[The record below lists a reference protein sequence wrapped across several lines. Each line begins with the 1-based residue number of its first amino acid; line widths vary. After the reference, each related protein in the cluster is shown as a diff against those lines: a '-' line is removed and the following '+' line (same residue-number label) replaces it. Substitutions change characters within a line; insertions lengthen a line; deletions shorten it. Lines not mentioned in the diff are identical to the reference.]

1 MLIWYN
7 ILIEKDKDML
17 KYRYIYGGHLYM
29 KIAICD
35 DQQIF
40 IDRLRNL
47 IADEDAEIYV
57 FHSGDELLNSNV
69 DFDIVLLDIEMPG
82 TDGLGVA
89 AKLYQKNRKTLL
101 LFITSHR
108 EYSTKGYEF
117 RAFRY
122 VLKSE
127 PDDFVKRNID
137 DAINEYKNYDF
148 YITVNYKGEYARIL
162 STQVTYIEAFGHT
175 ITVHTTVK
183 DYIGQNKFK
192 DICRM
197 LAEHGFIQCH
207 KSYIVNMRYI
217 ETIEKNSCVN
227 MTDGTKLPIGRKYS
241 ADTIEAYLEFMDR
254 RI

>member
-1 MLIWYN
+1 
-7 ILIEKDKDML
+7 
-17 KYRYIYGGHLYM
+17 M

-35 DQQIF
+35 DEEIF
-40 IDRLRNL
+40 IDRLKNL
-47 IADEDAEIYV
+47 ITDKEAQIHI
-57 FHSGDELLNSNV
+57 FLSGEELINSDI

-82 TDGLGVA
+82 TDGLSVA
-89 AKLYQKNRKTLL
+89 SQLYRKNRKTLL

-127 PDDFVKRNID
+127 PDDFVKRNIQ

-148 YITVNYKGEYARIL
+148 NITVSYKGEYAKIL
-162 STQVTYIEAFGHT
+162 SAQIIYIEAFGHT
-175 ITVHTTVK
+175 ITIHTADK
-183 DYIGQNKFK
+183 AYIAKNKFK
-192 DICRM
+192 DICK
-197 LAEHGFIQCH
+197 LLEEHGFIQCH

-217 ETIEKNSCVN
+217 KTIEKNSCVN
-227 MTDGTKLPIGRKYS
+227 MTNEIKLPIGRKYS
-241 ADTIEAYLEFMDR
+241 ANTIEAYLKFIDR

>member
-1 MLIWYN
+1 
-7 ILIEKDKDML
+7 
-17 KYRYIYGGHLYM
+17 M

-40 IDRLRNL
+40 IDRLKNL
-47 IADEDAEIYV
+47 ITRAETEIYA
-57 FHSGDELLNSNV
+57 FHSGDELLNSNL

-89 AKLYQKNRKTLL
+89 AKLYLKNRKTLL

-122 VLKSE
+122 ILKSE

-148 YITVNYKGEYARIL
+148 YITVNYKGEYARIV
-162 STQVTYIEAFGHT
+162 STQITYIEAFGHT
-175 ITVHTTVK
+175 ITVHTTGK

-192 DICRM
+192 DICKM
-197 LAEHGFIQCH
+197 LC
-207 KSYIVNMRYI
+207 RY
-217 ETIEKNSCVN
+217 K
-227 MTDGTKLPIGRKYS
+227 RQ
-241 ADTIEAYLEFMDR
+241 
-254 RI
+254 

>member
-1 MLIWYN
+1 
-7 ILIEKDKDML
+7 
-17 KYRYIYGGHLYM
+17 M

-35 DQQIF
+35 DQPIF
-40 IDRLRNL
+40 VDRLKNL
-47 IADEDAEIYV
+47 ITDEDAEIYV
-57 FHSGDELLNSNV
+57 FNSGDNLLKSDI
-69 DFDIVLLDIEMPG
+69 DFGIILLDIEMPG
-82 TDGLGVA
+82 TDGLSVA
-89 AKLYQKNRKTLL
+89 AKLYQKSRKTLL

-148 YITVNYKGEYARIL
+148 YITVNYKGEYARIM
-162 STQVTYIEAFGHT
+162 STQITYIEAFGHT
-175 ITVHTTVK
+175 VIVHTATK
-183 DYIGQNKFK
+183 DYIAQNKFK
-192 DICRM
+192 DIYKV
-197 LAEHGFIQCH
+197 LEKHGFIQCH

-217 ETIEKNSCVN
+217 ETIEKNLCVN
-227 MTDGTKLPIGRKYS
+227 VTDGTKLPIGRKYS
-241 ADTIEAYLEFMDR
+241 TNTIEAYLEFVDR

>member
-1 MLIWYN
+1 
-7 ILIEKDKDML
+7 
-17 KYRYIYGGHLYM
+17 M

-35 DQQIF
+35 DEEIF
-40 IDRLRNL
+40 IDRLKNL
-47 IADEDAEIYV
+47 ITDKEAQIHI
-57 FHSGDELLNSNV
+57 FLSGEELINSDI

-82 TDGLGVA
+82 TDGLSVA
-89 AKLYQKNRKTLL
+89 SQLYRKNRKTLL

-127 PDDFVKRNID
+127 PDDFVKRNIQ

-148 YITVNYKGEYARIL
+148 YITVSYKGEYAKIL
-162 STQVTYIEAFGHT
+162 SAQIIYIEAFGHT
-175 ITVHTTVK
+175 ITIHTADK
-183 DYIGQNKFK
+183 SYIGKNKFK
-192 DICRM
+192 DICR
-197 LAEHGFIQCH
+197 LLEEHGFVQCN

-217 ETIEKNSCVN
+217 KTIEKNSCVN
-227 MTDGTKLPIGRKYS
+227 MTNEIKLPIGRKYS
-241 ADTIEAYLEFMDR
+241 ANTTEAYLKFIDR

>member
-1 MLIWYN
+1 
-7 ILIEKDKDML
+7 
-17 KYRYIYGGHLYM
+17 M

-89 AKLYQKNRKTLL
+89 AELYRKNRKTLL

-122 VLKSE
+122 ILKSE
-127 PDDFVKRNID
+127 P
-137 DAINEYKNYDF
+137 
-148 YITVNYKGEYARIL
+148 
-162 STQVTYIEAFGHT
+162 
-175 ITVHTTVK
+175 
-183 DYIGQNKFK
+183 
-192 DICRM
+192 
-197 LAEHGFIQCH
+197 
-207 KSYIVNMRYI
+207 
-217 ETIEKNSCVN
+217 
-227 MTDGTKLPIGRKYS
+227 
-241 ADTIEAYLEFMDR
+241 ADTKFR
-254 RI
+254 

>member
-1 MLIWYN
+1 
-7 ILIEKDKDML
+7 
-17 KYRYIYGGHLYM
+17 M

-40 IDRLRNL
+40 IDRLKKL
-47 IADEDAEIYV
+47 IKSEDTEIHI
-57 FHSGDELLNSNV
+57 FHSGDELLNSNL
-69 DFDIVLLDIEMPG
+69 DFDIVLLDIEMLG

-148 YITVNYKGEYARIL
+148 YITVNYKGEYARIV
-162 STQVTYIEAFGHT
+162 SNHITYIEAFGHT
-175 ITVHTTVK
+175 ITVHTIDK
-183 DYIGQNKFK
+183 DYTGQNKFK
-192 DICRM
+192 DICKM
-197 LAEHGFIQCH
+197 LTEHGFIQCH
-207 KSYIVNMRYI
+207 KSYFVNMRYI

-241 ADTIEAYLEFMDR
+241 TDTIEAYLEFMDR

>member
-1 MLIWYN
+1 
-7 ILIEKDKDML
+7 
-17 KYRYIYGGHLYM
+17 M

-40 IDRLRNL
+40 IDRLKKL
-47 IADEDAEIYV
+47 ITSEETEIHI
-57 FHSGDELLNSNV
+57 FCSGDELLKSSI

-89 AKLYQKNRKTLL
+89 AKIYQKNKKTLL

-122 VLKSE
+122 ILKSE

-148 YITVNYKGEYARIL
+148 YITVNCKGEYARIV
-162 STQVTYIEAFGHT
+162 SNRIIYIEAFGHT
-175 ITVHTTVK
+175 ITVHTIDK
-183 DYIGQNKFK
+183 DYTGQNRFK
-192 DICRM
+192 DICKI
-197 LAEHGFIQCH
+197 LTEHGFVQCH

-217 ETIEKNSCVN
+217 ETIEKKSCVN
-227 MTDGTKLPIGRKYS
+227 MIDGTTLPIGRKYS
-241 ADTIEAYLEFMDR
+241 TDTIEAYLEFMDR

>member
-1 MLIWYN
+1 
-7 ILIEKDKDML
+7 
-17 KYRYIYGGHLYM
+17 M

-35 DQQIF
+35 DEEIF
-40 IDRLRNL
+40 IDRLKNL
-47 IADEDAEIYV
+47 ITDKEAQIHI
-57 FHSGDELLNSNV
+57 FLSGEELINSDI

-82 TDGLGVA
+82 TDGLSVA
-89 AKLYQKNRKTLL
+89 SQLYRKNRKTLL

-127 PDDFVKRNID
+127 PDDFVKRNIQ

-148 YITVNYKGEYARIL
+148 YITVSYKGEYAKIL
-162 STQVTYIEAFGHT
+162 SAQIIYIEAFGHT
-175 ITVHTTVK
+175 ITIHTADK
-183 DYIGQNKFK
+183 SYIGKNKFK
-192 DICRM
+192 DICR
-197 LAEHGFIQCH
+197 LLEEHGFVQCH

-217 ETIEKNSCVN
+217 KTIEKNSCVN
-227 MTDGTKLPIGRKYS
+227 MTNEIKLPIGRKYS
-241 ADTIEAYLEFMDR
+241 ANTTEAYLKFIDR

>member
-1 MLIWYN
+1 
-7 ILIEKDKDML
+7 
-17 KYRYIYGGHLYM
+17 M

-40 IDRLRNL
+40 IDRLKKL
-47 IADEDAEIYV
+47 ITSEETETHI
-57 FHSGDELLNSNV
+57 FHSGDELLNSNI

-148 YITVNYKGEYARIL
+148 YITVNYKGEYARIV
-162 STQVTYIEAFGHT
+162 SNHITYIEAFGHT
-175 ITVHTTVK
+175 ITVHTIDK
-183 DYIGQNKFK
+183 DYTGQNKFK
-192 DICRM
+192 DICKM
-197 LAEHGFIQCH
+197 LTEHGFIQCH
-207 KSYIVNMRYI
+207 KSYIVNM
-217 ETIEKNSCVN
+217 
-227 MTDGTKLPIGRKYS
+227 
-241 ADTIEAYLEFMDR
+241 
-254 RI
+254 

>member
-1 MLIWYN
+1 
-7 ILIEKDKDML
+7 
-17 KYRYIYGGHLYM
+17 M

-40 IDRLRNL
+40 IDRLKKL
-47 IADEDAEIYV
+47 ITSEETEIHI
-57 FHSGDELLNSNV
+57 FCSGDELLKSSI

-137 DAINEYKNYDF
+137 DAINEYKS
-148 YITVNYKGEYARIL
+148 IKRYKLKI
-162 STQVTYIEAFGHT
+162 GHN
-175 ITVHTTVK
+175 IISML
-183 DYIGQNKFK
+183 YFIGKFLYFFFA
-192 DICRM
+192 I
-197 LAEHGFIQCH
+197 
-207 KSYIVNMRYI
+207 
-217 ETIEKNSCVN
+217 
-227 MTDGTKLPIGRKYS
+227 
-241 ADTIEAYLEFMDR
+241 
-254 RI
+254 